1 MKTVI
6 TVIVIVA
13 ILVFALK
20 GSVKHM
26 KGEGDCCG
34 GGSGNKPK
42 KVKAK
47 HLEDPVIGQ
56 ITLYIE
62 GMTCE
67 HCVNR
72 VAEALNSIDGVS
84 AKVNLHKKNATV
96 SFDASGGRRDFMQR
110 GGKSRLSGAFGLG
123 HKINFTCLIVSTMI
137 LS

>member
-34 GGSGNKPK
+34 GGSGKKPK

-56 ITLYIE
+56 ITLHIE

-96 SFDASGGRRDFMQR
+96 SFDRPVEEETLCSAVEKAGYRV
-110 GGKSRLSGAFGLG
+110 LS
-123 HKINFTCLIVSTMI
+123 VSDI
-137 LS
+137 K

>member
-56 ITLYIE
+56 ITLHIE

-96 SFDASGGRRDFMQR
+96 SFDRPVEEETLCRTVENAGYRV
-110 GGKSRLSGAFGLG
+110 LS
-123 HKINFTCLIVSTMI
+123 VSDI
-137 LS
+137 K

>member
-20 GSVKHM
+20 GSIKHM

-56 ITLYIE
+56 ITLHIE

-72 VAEALNSIDGVS
+72 VAEALNNIDGVS
-84 AKVNLHKKNATV
+84 AKVNLHKKNAAV
-96 SFDASGGRRDFMQR
+96 SFDRPVEEETLCSTVEKAGYRV
-110 GGKSRLSGAFGLG
+110 LS
-123 HKINFTCLIVSTMI
+123 VSDI
-137 LS
+137 K

>member
-56 ITLYIE
+56 ITLHIE

-96 SFDASGGRRDFMQR
+96 SFDRPVEEETLCSA
-110 GGKSRLSGAFGLG
+110 
-123 HKINFTCLIVSTMI
+123 V
-137 LS
+137 

>member
-56 ITLYIE
+56 ITLHIE

-96 SFDASGGRRDFMQR
+96 SFDRPVEEET
-110 GGKSRLSGAFGLG
+110 LSSAVEKAGYRVLS
-123 HKINFTCLIVSTMI
+123 VSDI
-137 LS
+137 K

>member
-47 HLEDPVIGQ
+47 HLDD
-56 ITLYIE
+56 
-62 GMTCE
+62 

-96 SFDASGGRRDFMQR
+96 SFDRPVEEETLCRAVEKAGYRV
-110 GGKSRLSGAFGLG
+110 LS
-123 HKINFTCLIVSTMI
+123 VSDI
-137 LS
+137 K

>member
-20 GSVKHM
+20 GSIKHM

-56 ITLYIE
+56 ITLHIE

-72 VAEALNSIDGVS
+72 VAEALNNIDGVS
-84 AKVNLHKKNATV
+84 AKVNLHKKNAAV
-96 SFDASGGRRDFMQR
+96 SFDRPVEEETLCSAVENAGYRV
-110 GGKSRLSGAFGLG
+110 LS
-123 HKINFTCLIVSTMI
+123 VSDI
-137 LS
+137 K

>member
-56 ITLYIE
+56 ITL
-62 GMTCE
+62 
-67 HCVNR
+67 H
-72 VAEALNSIDGVS
+72 
-84 AKVNLHKKNATV
+84 
-96 SFDASGGRRDFMQR
+96 FMQR

>member
-56 ITLYIE
+56 ITLHIE

-96 SFDASGGRRDFMQR
+96 SFDRPVEEETLCSEVEKAGYRV
-110 GGKSRLSGAFGLG
+110 LS
-123 HKINFTCLIVSTMI
+123 VSDI
-137 LS
+137 K

>member
-56 ITLYIE
+56 ITLHIE

-96 SFDASGGRRDFMQR
+96 SFDRPVEEKTLCSAVEKAGYRV
-110 GGKSRLSGAFGLG
+110 LS
-123 HKINFTCLIVSTMI
+123 VSDI
-137 LS
+137 K

>member
-34 GGSGNKPK
+34 GGSGSKPK

-56 ITLYIE
+56 ITLHIE

-96 SFDASGGRRDFMQR
+96 SFDRPVEEEILCSAVEKAGYRV
-110 GGKSRLSGAFGLG
+110 LS
-123 HKINFTCLIVSTMI
+123 VSDI
-137 LS
+137 K

>member
-34 GGSGNKPK
+34 GGSGNKLK

-56 ITLYIE
+56 ITLHIE

-96 SFDASGGRRDFMQR
+96 SFD
-110 GGKSRLSGAFGLG
+110 RLVEEETLCSAVEKAGYRVLS
-123 HKINFTCLIVSTMI
+123 VSDI
-137 LS
+137 K

>member
-56 ITLYIE
+56 ITLHIE

-84 AKVNLHKKNATV
+84 AKVNLHKKIATV
-96 SFDASGGRRDFMQR
+96 SFDRPVEEETLCSTVEKAGYRV
-110 GGKSRLSGAFGLG
+110 LS
-123 HKINFTCLIVSTMI
+123 VSDI
-137 LS
+137 K

>member
-20 GSVKHM
+20 GSVKLM

-56 ITLYIE
+56 ITLHIE

-84 AKVNLHKKNATV
+84 AKVNLHKKNAKV
-96 SFDASGGRRDFMQR
+96 SFDRPVEEVTLCSAVEKAGYRV
-110 GGKSRLSGAFGLG
+110 LS
-123 HKINFTCLIVSTMI
+123 VSDI
-137 LS
+137 K

>member
-56 ITLYIE
+56 ITLHIE

-96 SFDASGGRRDFMQR
+96 SFDRPVEEETLCSAVEEAGYRV
-110 GGKSRLSGAFGLG
+110 LS
-123 HKINFTCLIVSTMI
+123 VSDI
-137 LS
+137 K

>member
-6 TVIVIVA
+6 TVIVIVV

-56 ITLYIE
+56 ITLHIE

-96 SFDASGGRRDFMQR
+96 SFDRPVEEETLCSAVENAGYRV
-110 GGKSRLSGAFGLG
+110 LS
-123 HKINFTCLIVSTMI
+123 VSDI
-137 LS
+137 K

>member
-34 GGSGNKPK
+34 GGSGNKSK

-56 ITLYIE
+56 ITLHIE

-96 SFDASGGRRDFMQR
+96 SFDRPVEEETLCSTVEKAGYRV
-110 GGKSRLSGAFGLG
+110 LS
-123 HKINFTCLIVSTMI
+123 VSDI
-137 LS
+137 K

>member
-47 HLEDPVIGQ
+47 HLDDPVIGQ
-56 ITLYIE
+56 ITLHIE

-96 SFDASGGRRDFMQR
+96 SFDRPVEEETLCSAAEKAGYRV
-110 GGKSRLSGAFGLG
+110 LS
-123 HKINFTCLIVSTMI
+123 VSDI
-137 LS
+137 K

>member
-13 ILVFALK
+13 IIVLALK
-20 GSVKHM
+20 GSIKHM

-56 ITLYIE
+56 ITLHIE

-72 VAEALNSIDGVS
+72 VAEALNNIDGVS
-84 AKVNLHKKNATV
+84 AKVNLHKKNAAV
-96 SFDASGGRRDFMQR
+96 SFDRPVEEETLCSAVEKAGYRV
-110 GGKSRLSGAFGLG
+110 LS
-123 HKINFTCLIVSTMI
+123 VSDI
-137 LS
+137 K

>member
-1 MKTVI
+1 MH
-6 TVIVIVA
+6 
-13 ILVFALK
+13 ILQTWKERRDIDENGNNSHRDRGDPCVR
-20 GSVKHM
+20 M

-56 ITLYIE
+56 ITLHIE

-96 SFDASGGRRDFMQR
+96 SFDRPVEEETLCSAVEKAGYRV
-110 GGKSRLSGAFGLG
+110 LS
-123 HKINFTCLIVSTMI
+123 VSDI
-137 LS
+137 K

>member
-47 HLEDPVIGQ
+47 HLDDPVIGQ
-56 ITLYIE
+56 ITLHIE

-67 HCVNR
+67 PCVNR

-96 SFDASGGRRDFMQR
+96 SFDRPVEEETLCRAGEKAGYRV
-110 GGKSRLSGAFGLG
+110 LS
-123 HKINFTCLIVSTMI
+123 VSDI
-137 LS
+137 K

>member
-56 ITLYIE
+56 ITLHIE

-96 SFDASGGRRDFMQR
+96 SFDRPVEEETLCSVVEKAGYRV
-110 GGKSRLSGAFGLG
+110 LS
-123 HKINFTCLIVSTMI
+123 VSDI
-137 LS
+137 K

>member
-6 TVIVIVA
+6 AVIVIVV

-20 GSVKHM
+20 GSIKHM

-56 ITLYIE
+56 ITLHIE

-84 AKVNLHKKNATV
+84 AKVNLHKKNAMV
-96 SFDASGGRRDFMQR
+96 SFDRPVEEEALCRVVEKAGYRVLPASDI
-110 GGKSRLSGAFGLG
+110 K
-123 HKINFTCLIVSTMI
+123 
-137 LS
+137 

>member
-34 GGSGNKPK
+34 GGSGSKPK

-56 ITLYIE
+56 ITLHIE

-96 SFDASGGRRDFMQR
+96 SFDRPVEEETLCSA
-110 GGKSRLSGAFGLG
+110 
-123 HKINFTCLIVSTMI
+123 V
-137 LS
+137 

>member
-56 ITLYIE
+56 ITLHIE

-96 SFDASGGRRDFMQR
+96 SFDRPVEKAGYRV
-110 GGKSRLSGAFGLG
+110 LS
-123 HKINFTCLIVSTMI
+123 VSDI
-137 LS
+137 K

>member
-47 HLEDPVIGQ
+47 HLDDPVIGQ
-56 ITLYIE
+56 ITLHIE

-96 SFDASGGRRDFMQR
+96 SFDRPVEEETLCRAVEKTGYRV
-110 GGKSRLSGAFGLG
+110 LS
-123 HKINFTCLIVSTMI
+123 VSDI
-137 LS
+137 K

>member
-56 ITLYIE
+56 ITLHIE

-96 SFDASGGRRDFMQR
+96 SFDRPVEEETLCSAVENAGYRV
-110 GGKSRLSGAFGLG
+110 LS
-123 HKINFTCLIVSTMI
+123 VSDI
-137 LS
+137 K

>member
-20 GSVKHM
+20 GSIKHM

-56 ITLYIE
+56 ITLHIE

-72 VAEALNSIDGVS
+72 VAEALNNIDGVS
-84 AKVNLHKKNATV
+84 AKVNLHKKNAAV
-96 SFDASGGRRDFMQR
+96 SFDRPVEEETLCSVVEKAGYWV
-110 GGKSRLSGAFGLG
+110 LS
-123 HKINFTCLIVSTMI
+123 VSDI
-137 LS
+137 K

>member
-56 ITLYIE
+56 ITLHIE

-96 SFDASGGRRDFMQR
+96 SFDRPVEEETLCSTVEKAGYRV
-110 GGKSRLSGAFGLG
+110 LS
-123 HKINFTCLIVSTMI
+123 VSDI
-137 LS
+137 K

>member
-56 ITLYIE
+56 ITLHIE

-96 SFDASGGRRDFMQR
+96 SFDRPVEEETLCSAVEQAGYRV
-110 GGKSRLSGAFGLG
+110 LS
-123 HKINFTCLIVSTMI
+123 VSDI
-137 LS
+137 K

>member
-34 GGSGNKPK
+34 GGSGNNPK

-56 ITLYIE
+56 ITLHIE

-96 SFDASGGRRDFMQR
+96 SFDRPVEEETLCSTVEKAGYRV
-110 GGKSRLSGAFGLG
+110 LS
-123 HKINFTCLIVSTMI
+123 VSDI
-137 LS
+137 K

>member
-20 GSVKHM
+20 GSIKHM

-56 ITLYIE
+56 ITLHIE

-72 VAEALNSIDGVS
+72 VAEALNNIDGVS
-84 AKVNLHKKNATV
+84 AKVNLHKKNAAV
-96 SFDASGGRRDFMQR
+96 SFDRPVEEETLCSVVEKAGYRV
-110 GGKSRLSGAFGLG
+110 LS
-123 HKINFTCLIVSTMI
+123 VSDI
-137 LS
+137 K

>member
-56 ITLYIE
+56 ITLHIE

-84 AKVNLHKKNATV
+84 AKVNLHKKNAMV
-96 SFDASGGRRDFMQR
+96 SFDRPVEEEALCRVVEKAGYRVLPASDI
-110 GGKSRLSGAFGLG
+110 K
-123 HKINFTCLIVSTMI
+123 
-137 LS
+137 